1 MKRYCYNCINDCG
14 KVRGNL
20 CVIAVAPYAGAWI
33 EIDHCAEHGQQHRV
47 APYAGAWIEILAFSG
62 CRQRGLVAPYAGAW
76 IEIDIGSGPSY
87 SVPSSLP
94 TRERGLKS
102 VPDGHAIVLP
112 PGRSLRGSVD

>member
-33 EIDHCAEHGQQHRV
+33 EID
-47 APYAGAWIEILAFSG
+47 L
-62 CRQRGLVAPYAGAW
+62 
-76 IEIDIGSGPSY
+76 GSGPSY